1 MAAPSL
7 SMQVNGLLQVS
18 GDNFNTYVQT
28 ADSVA
33 QLAAFV
39 GAVGM
44 GVYLKGFTTPGDG
57 GQGNFYW
64 NSTGTGP
71 NDGGVTNIVP
81 SGSTVGCWTRILATG
96 IGNGTVTSLS
106 VVTANGVSG
115 TVANP
120 TTIPAIT
127 LVLGAITP
135 SSVTASGAV
144 SGSNLMGTNTG
155 DQTIT
160 LTGQVTGAGTGSFA
174 TTLASNTVTSANFRQ
189 SAAHSVVGNATNA
202 TGNVTDISGTA
213 NQVLTVNA
221 AGNTV
226 AFQNTLLTMGV
237 VTDSGSTSYGNII
250 TYNAGPYTL
259 SNNTSIN
266 NWTGFEAQ
274 MPVASGSANLGLS
287 VGFKAIGHSLSG
299 NTSATAGIG
308 TWVTPASF
316 SGNASISNYYG
327 IQLSATSVSSA
338 TVSFGS
344 DYKSLATMVSLSNGA
359 VVTNSYGYQVTMP
372 TLAGTSVLSNAY
384 GVRVDSPTVPGTATL
399 TSAYGLYIDNMGA
412 AGIATSKAINIQAQ
426 SGSTT
431 NWDLFIADGF
441 YVKSD
446 GTVTHGNA
454 ALVTTATTGLL
465 WLESCPGAPT
475 GAAAAPYT
483 LAAAMVYDSTNN
495 KIYVRCN
502 GTWRSTAALT

>member
-1 MAAPSL
+1 MTAPSL

-18 GDNFNTYVQT
+18 GDNYNTYVQT

-33 QLAAFV
+33 QLAAFI
-39 GAVGM
+39 GTAGM
-44 GVYLKGFTTPGDG
+44 SVYLKGFTIPGDG

-96 IGNGTVTSLS
+96 IGNGTVTGVS
-106 VVTANGVSG
+106 VATANGVSG
-115 TVANP
+115 TVANS
-120 TTIPAIT
+120 TTTPAIT

-135 SSVTASGAV
+135 SSIAASGAI
-144 SGSNLMGTNTG
+144 SGSNLTGTNTG

-160 LTGQVTGAGTGSFA
+160 LTGQVTGSGTGSFA
-174 TTLASNTVTSANFRQ
+174 TSLASNTVTSAQIRQ
-189 SAAHSVVGNATNA
+189 SAALSVVGNST
-202 TGNVTDISGTA
+202 NVTANVADIQGTA
-213 NQVLTVNA
+213 NQVLTINA
-221 AGNTV
+221 AGNTLS
-226 AFQNTLLTMGV
+226 FQNTLLIMGV
-237 VTDSGSTSYGNII
+237 VTDFGSTSYGNIT

-259 SNNTSIN
+259 SNNTSIT

-274 MPVASGSANLGLS
+274 LPVASGNANLGLS

-299 NTSATAGIG
+299 NTSASGGIG
-308 TWVTPASF
+308 MWVTPASF
-316 SGNASISNYYG
+316 SGNSSMTNYIG
-327 IQLSATSVSSA
+327 IELDATSVSSA
-338 TVSFGS
+338 TASFAS
-344 DYKSLATMVSLSNGA
+344 DWKINATMISLSNGA
-359 VVTNSYGYQVTMP
+359 GATNSYGYQVRMP
-372 TLAGTSVLSNAY
+372 TLAGTSTLSNAY
-384 GVRVDSPTVPGTATL
+384 GVRVDSPTVPGTAAL

-412 AGIATSKAINIQAQ
+412 AGIATSRAINIQAQ

-446 GTVTHGNA
+446 GTITHGNA

-475 GAAAAPYT
+475 GAATAPYT
-483 LAAAMVYDSTNN
+483 LAAAMIYDSTNN